1 MGCCENK
8 FLNTD
13 IILFPERTA
22 EVKRGSFDSISIYSE
37 EGESKKLEETTN
49 NINSC
54 LANTYNGFEKAFLT
68 GYHKSRTQSLIIQI
82 NN

>member
-13 IILFPERTA
+13 IILFPERTS
-22 EVKRGSFDSISIYSE
+22 EVKLGSFDSISIYSDE
-37 EGESKKLEETTN
+37 DNSKKLSETIN
-49 NINSC
+49 NHNSC
-54 LANTYNGFEKAFLT
+54 LSNTYNGFEKAFLA

-82 NN
+82 ND